1 MEASKLKAYLAFGL
15 DVPFGSKDGDADCDK
30 DRDRDRNEDEDE
42 DEDEDEES
50 LPCNSDPLWLLDSS
64 PF

>member
-30 DRDRDRNEDEDE
+30 DRDRDRNEDG
-42 DEDEDEES
+42 DEES